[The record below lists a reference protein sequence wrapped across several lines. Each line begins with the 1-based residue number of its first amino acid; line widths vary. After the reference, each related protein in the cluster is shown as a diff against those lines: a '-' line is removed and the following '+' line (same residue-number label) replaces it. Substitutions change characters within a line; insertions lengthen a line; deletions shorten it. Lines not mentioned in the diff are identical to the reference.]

1 MITFVGMKSRSS
13 GQVRGIQ
20 LLEPLKG
27 NFYDTESRS
36 FVGEPGFHKT
46 IVFVRS
52 FEPGMAHQLKQR
64 GHIIGFDVIDRA
76 VSNLHRLQRNKPQ
89 ATEIDWSTL
98 AHGLIDFYIVNNTKS
113 GDAIWDHVNSKQKIY
128 VIPHHAATYDLV
140 EREDSTPKVV
150 GYVGLPDQIDHVE
163 KIEAHVKELGLEF
176 FAGHPSTREECCE
189 MLAKIDLGVIFLER
203 NNRTAYVLD
212 YKPNQKLSNF
222 QCFGIPAVA
231 CNYDSFKEF
240 GGAGFLSAESIEQAL
255 ELISQLAED
264 ADLRKDIR
272 ARGYTAGK
280 KLLRDQVSLYY
291 RRMVSEVQQGQ
302 Q

>member
-1 MITFVGMKSRSS
+1 MKSRSS

-27 NFYDTESRS
+27 NFYDTETRS
-36 FVGEPGFHKT
+36 FIGDPGFHKT

-76 VSNLHRLQRNKPQ
+76 VSNLHILQRSQPN
-89 ATEIDWSTL
+89 ATDIDWSTL

-113 GDAIWDHVNSKQKIY
+113 GDALWPHVNKKQKVY
-128 VIPHHAATYDLV
+128 VIPHHAATYELV
-140 EREDSTPKVV
+140 EREDKKPKIV
-150 GYVGLPDQIDHVE
+150 GYVGLPDQIDHSE
-163 KIEAHVKELGLEF
+163 KIEEHVKDLGLEF
-176 FAGHPSTREECCE
+176 MSGHPRTREECCE
-189 MLAKIDLGVIFLER
+189 MLSMIDIGIVFLER

-222 QCFGIPAVA
+222 QCFGIPTVI
-231 CNYDSFKEF
+231 CDYDSFKEF
-240 GGAGFLSAESIEQAL
+240 GDNAFLLSETIDDALASITRIVKDDE
-255 ELISQLAED
+255 
-264 ADLRKDIR
+264 LRKDLR
-272 ARGYTAGK
+272 ARGYEAGK
-280 KLLRDQVSLYY
+280 NLLRDYVSLYY

>member
-1 MITFVGMKSRSS
+1 MKSRSS

-20 LLEPLKG
+20 LLDPLKG
-27 NFYDTESRS
+27 NFYDTETRS
-36 FVGEPGFHKT
+36 FIGDPGFHKT

-76 VSNLHRLQRNKPQ
+76 VSNLHILQRSQPN
-89 ATEIDWSTL
+89 ATDIDWSTL

-113 GDAIWDHVNSKQKIY
+113 GDALWPHVNKKQKVY
-128 VIPHHAATYDLV
+128 VIPHHAATYELV
-140 EREDSTPKVV
+140 EREDKKPKIV
-150 GYVGLPDQIDHVE
+150 GYVGLPDQIDHSE
-163 KIEAHVKELGLEF
+163 KIEEHVKDLGLEF
-176 FAGHPSTREECCE
+176 MSGHPRTREESCE
-189 MLAKIDLGVIFLER
+189 MLSMIDIGIVFLER

-222 QCFGIPAVA
+222 QCFGIPTVI
-231 CNYDSFKEF
+231 CDYDSFKEF
-240 GGAGFLSAESIEQAL
+240 GDNAFLLSETIDDALESITRIVKDDE
-255 ELISQLAED
+255 
-264 ADLRKDIR
+264 LRKDLR
-272 ARGYTAGK
+272 ARGYEAGK
-280 KLLRDQVSLYY
+280 NLLRDYVSLYY